1 MKIAFIGQ
9 KGIPATWGGVEYYVD
24 ELSRRLVKR
33 GHQVSVYVRYWYT
46 HKRKDYEGVRLIHT
60 PTLKTKHLD
69 AALHSLSSSL
79 HAALMNYDLVHYQ
92 GMGPAL
98 FSWLP
103 ETAGKKVIATI
114 HRFDYQAAKWGKF
127 AQKMLKVS
135 ERMALTIPQRTI
147 VVAQYQ
153 KKFYENKG
161 YKVTCITNAVNP
173 QEPLPPHLIS
183 QKYGLTGQD
192 YILSM
197 GRLTPEKRVDWLIRA
212 HKEINPGGIK
222 WVIAGGSSATR
233 TFVEKLHYLARGN
246 PDVIFT
252 GYVAGKEK
260 QELLSNARLFVIPS
274 SVEGL
279 PIALLEAMS
288 YGLGCLASAI
298 PAHSEIITEGQ
309 DGFLFD
315 HQDFSSFVGRMQAIL
330 SNPGA
335 LKDAGLRARAKVE
348 KEYTWDQ
355 VVRKTEQVYEEVLGL
370 PR

>member
-114 HRFDYQAAKWGKF
+114 HRF
-127 AQKMLKVS
+127 
-135 ERMALTIPQRTI
+135 
-147 VVAQYQ
+147 VAQYQ

-161 YKVTCITNAVNP
+161 YKVTCITNAVDP
-173 QEPLPPHLIS
+173 QEPLPPNLIS